1 MRQVDPHRCH
11 GSGVLVVGHVQRR
24 DVLFQNNFSFDS
36 ERILSFRICPVQYM
50 SGPGCEPRSAGTKG
64 RGGGKAP
71 EISGLAKRETAMRG
85 CRRRGGAIGN
95 PACRGRGG
103 ETACPHE
110 GEPPHGGACLLP
122 RRRAAMREW
131 RNGAA
136 GATVR
141 RNEGKGEPSLAAKQ
155 WCDAAVRKA
164 PDPGSCIGFR
174 RGESRGLLHFRAFR
188 RATARPHSS
197 CRKAP
202 WKAYPQVRCR
212 A

>member
-50 SGPGCEPRSAGTKG
+50 SGPGSEPRSAGTKG
-64 RGGGKAP
+64 RGEPQSGK
-71 EISGLAKRETAMRG
+71 SGLPRALR
-85 CRRRGGAIGN
+85 
-95 PACRGRGG
+95 
-103 ETACPHE
+103 ETACPHG
-110 GEPPHGGACLLP
+110 GEQPHTAGACPLP
-122 RRRAAMREW
+122 GREAAMRKW

-136 GATVR
+136 CAASRG
-141 RNEGKGEPSLAAKQ
+141 NEGKGEPSLAAKQ
-155 WCDAAVRKA
+155 WCDAVVRKA

-174 RGESRGLLHFRAFR
+174 RGESRGLSHPRAFR

-197 CRKAP
+197 YRKAL